1 MTSWDTTIVEVGG
14 RFWWNTWCE
23 VRGIELTG
31 WSATR
36 DDAVRAVGTAID
48 EACAPTSIQ
57 RDEPPKIK
65 DSGTPMED
73 QMT

>member
-1 MTSWDTTIVEVGG
+1 MLWDTTIVKTGV

-23 VRGIELTG
+23 VRAIELTG
-31 WSATR
+31 WSGTH
-36 DDAVRAVGTAID
+36 DDAVRAAGTAIE

-57 RDEPPKIK
+57 RDEPSKIK
-65 DSGTPMED
+65 NTRNPMED